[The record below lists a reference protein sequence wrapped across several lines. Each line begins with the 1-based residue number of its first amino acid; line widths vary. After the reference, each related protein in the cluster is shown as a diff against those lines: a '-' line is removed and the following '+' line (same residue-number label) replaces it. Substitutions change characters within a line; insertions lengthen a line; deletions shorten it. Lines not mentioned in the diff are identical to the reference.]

1 MLIFKGINTSV
12 EILKEDTF
20 YVMVTLHKY
29 MKSKLQGKD
38 HVLYYNYKG
47 TNQDY
52 WGESYK
58 YLEKIIQLPI
68 DRRKKITYIIFKE
81 SSYGESLIFF
91 YYNKKGYSIEL
102 NRKHKGLKCTMDRLQ
117 EIFKIEDERRFFLKN
132 WMYLRYIT
140 KLRKIKDQQTLL
152 GHRAM
157 TRWKVPKN
165 KKTNPLCK

>member
-20 YVMVTLHKY
+20 YVLVTLYKY
-29 MKSKLQGKD
+29 MKSKLQDKD

-47 TNQDY
+47 NNQDY

-68 DRRKKITYIIFKE
+68 ARRINIEYIIFNE

-102 NRKHKGLKCTMDRLQ
+102 NRKHKGLKYTMDRLQ
-117 EIFKIEDERRFFLKN
+117 EIFKIEDERRFFLKH
-132 WMYLRYIT
+132 WMYLRYI
-140 KLRKIKDQQTLL
+140 IK
-152 GHRAM
+152 
-157 TRWKVPKN
+157 
-165 KKTNPLCK
+165 

>member
-1 MLIFKGINTSV
+1 MLIFKGINAYV
-12 EILKEDTF
+12 KILKEDTF
-20 YVMVTLHKY
+20 YVLVTLHKY
-29 MKSKLQGKD
+29 MKSKLKDKD
-38 HVLYYNYKG
+38 HVFYYKHKG

-58 YLEKIIQLPI
+58 YLEKIIQLTI

-91 YYNKKGYSIEL
+91 YYNKKEYSIEL

-132 WMYLRYIT
+132 WMYFKYI
-140 KLRKIKDQQTLL
+140 IK
-152 GHRAM
+152 
-157 TRWKVPKN
+157 
-165 KKTNPLCK
+165 

>member
-1 MLIFKGINTSV
+1 MLIFKGINAAV

-20 YVMVTLHKY
+20 YVLVTLHKY
-29 MKSKLQGKD
+29 MKSKLKVKD
-38 HVLYYNYKG
+38 HVFYYNYKG

-68 DRRKKITYIIFKE
+68 DRRKNITYIIFNE
-81 SSYGESLIFF
+81 SSYGESLIYF

-117 EIFKIEDERRFFLKN
+117 EIFKIEDERRFFLKH
-132 WMYLRYIT
+132 WMYLRYIMGDCNAVKFRK
-140 KLRKIKDQQTLL
+140 KLQNNQK
-152 GHRAM
+152 
-157 TRWKVPKN
+157 
-165 KKTNPLCK
+165 